1 MRDPRVRQAPTMG
14 RDTPR
19 ESIASSTLAG
29 GRYVWHNRAI
39 RTVMMLVLIP
49 SLLGQP
55 YTSLLPVF
63 ARDVLDIGPTGQ
75 GVLLGAVGIG
85 AFVGAVVVATLGNT
99 RRQGT
104 IMLAAALVFGLTVFG
119 FGASLWFGV
128 SVLLM
133 ALSGVSNVSYGT
145 QANTILQS
153 HTTAAMRGRVMGLY
167 FLNRGLA
174 PLGSLLAGALA
185 AVLGAPRTVEV
196 MGLSCALIVL
206 WVWFAAPEVR
216 ELQY

>member
-1 MRDPRVRQAPTMG
+1 MIKRNDWNDYVIRCEGRHIQLWLNGLKTVDYTEPDEKFEQKGLLGLQIHAGPASEAVGVDGSYFVQGVMYAVSTVWTLQMRDPRVRQSPTMG

-85 AFVGAVVVATLGNT
+85 ASEG
-99 RRQGT
+99 
-104 IMLAAALVFGLTVFG
+104 
-119 FGASLWFGV
+119 
-128 SVLLM
+128 
-133 ALSGVSNVSYGT
+133 
-145 QANTILQS
+145 
-153 HTTAAMRGRVMGLY
+153 
-167 FLNRGLA
+167 
-174 PLGSLLAGALA
+174 
-185 AVLGAPRTVEV
+185 
-196 MGLSCALIVL
+196 
-206 WVWFAAPEVR
+206 
-216 ELQY
+216 